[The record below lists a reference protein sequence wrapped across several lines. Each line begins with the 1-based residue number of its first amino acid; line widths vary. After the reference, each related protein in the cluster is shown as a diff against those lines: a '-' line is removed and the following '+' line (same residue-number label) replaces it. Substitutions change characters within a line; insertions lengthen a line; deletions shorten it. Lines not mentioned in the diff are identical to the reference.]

1 MQIYRKCRA
10 VSYLE
15 ILFNVA
21 IKIVLSNHYTKGL
34 PLKKSHKVGFLYE
47 PPRWTRLDNPFKIPF
62 LQKVLKS

>member
-21 IKIVLSNHYTKGL
+21 IKIVLSNHYTKNFNTQE
-34 PLKKSHKVGFLYE
+34 KSPSQFS
-47 PPRWTRLDNPFKIPF
+47 
-62 LQKVLKS
+62 VLTSSAHTVW